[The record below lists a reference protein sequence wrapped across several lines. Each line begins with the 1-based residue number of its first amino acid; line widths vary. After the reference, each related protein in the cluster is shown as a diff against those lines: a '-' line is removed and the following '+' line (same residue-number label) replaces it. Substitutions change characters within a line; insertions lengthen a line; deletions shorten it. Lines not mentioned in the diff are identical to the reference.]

1 MNNFYDVWFSYID
14 LSNNIKLKLLEK
26 YSTKEIFDLS
36 FECNKKIED
45 KILNSK
51 KLNLEKYFNYLEKYN
66 IKVISFKDERYPGV
80 LNNIENK
87 PAFLYRRGSLE
98 NLYSD
103 NVAIVGSRNAS
114 EYGKNVARKIS
125 KELADK
131 NINIES
137 GLALGID
144 KYAHL
149 GALDSRLGKTIAVL
163 GTGVSDYEVYPFQNK
178 KIFERILENDGTI
191 ISELRLGTKPEK
203 YNFPLRN
210 RIISGISKKVIVVE
224 ATQNSGSL
232 ITANY
237 ALDQGKDIYA
247 VPGNITSKNS
257 VGTNKLIE
265 EGAYIFKSIQDIF
278 Y

>member
-14 LSNNIKLKLLEK
+14 LSNNIKVKLLEK
-26 YSTKEIFDLS
+26 YSSKEIFNHS
-36 FECNKKIED
+36 FEYNKNIED
-45 KILNSK
+45 KILNCK
-51 KLNLEKYFNYLEKYN
+51 KLNLDKYFNYLEKYN
-66 IKVISFKDERYPGV
+66 IKVINFKDERYPKL
-80 LNNIENK
+80 LNGIENK
-87 PAFLYRRGSLE
+87 PAFLYIRGNLE

-103 NVAIVGSRNAS
+103 NLAIVGSRNAS
-114 EYGKNVARKIS
+114 EYGKSVARKIS

-131 NINIES
+131 NINIVS

-144 KYAHL
+144 KYAHI
-149 GALDSRLGKTIAVL
+149 GALDSMYGKTIAVL
-163 GTGVSDYEVYPFQNK
+163 GTGVSDGEVYPIQNK
-178 KIFERILENDGTI
+178 KIFERILESNGTI
-191 ISELRLGTKPEK
+191 ISEFRLGTKPEK

-224 ATQNSGSL
+224 ATENSGSL

-237 ALDQGKDIYA
+237 ALEQGKDIYA

-257 VGTNKLIE
+257 IGTNKLIE
-265 EGAYIFKSIQDIF
+265 EGAYILKSIEDIF

>member
-87 PAFLYRRGSLE
+87 PAFLYIRGSLE

-131 NINIES
+131 NINIVS

>member
-26 YSTKEIFDLS
+26 YSSKEIFNHS
-36 FECNKKIED
+36 FEYNKNIED
-45 KILNSK
+45 KILNCK
-51 KLNLEKYFNYLEKYN
+51 KLNLDKYFNYLEKYN
-66 IKVISFKDERYPGV
+66 IKVINFKDERYPKL
-80 LNNIENK
+80 LNSIENK
-87 PAFLYRRGSLE
+87 PAFLYIRGNLE

-103 NVAIVGSRNAS
+103 NLAIVGSRNAS
-114 EYGKNVARKIS
+114 EYGKCVARKIS

-131 NINIES
+131 NINIVS

-149 GALDSRLGKTIAVL
+149 GALDSMYGKTIAVL
-163 GTGVSDYEVYPFQNK
+163 GTGVSDSEVYPLQNK
-178 KIFERILENDGTI
+178 KIFERILESNGTI
-191 ISELRLGTKPEK
+191 ISEFRLGTKPEK

-224 ATQNSGSL
+224 ATENSGSL

-237 ALDQGKDIYA
+237 ALEQGKDIYA

-257 VGTNKLIE
+257 IGTNKLIE
-265 EGAYIFKSIQDIF
+265 EGAYILKSIEDIF